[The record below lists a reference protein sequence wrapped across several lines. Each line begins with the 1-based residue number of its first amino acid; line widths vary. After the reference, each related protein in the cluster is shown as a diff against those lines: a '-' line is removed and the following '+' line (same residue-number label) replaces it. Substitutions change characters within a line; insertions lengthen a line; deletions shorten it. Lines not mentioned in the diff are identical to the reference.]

1 MGCRGG
7 GGGEGILFNINRHLF
22 ICTELLRKFP
32 SSNIELLGIIC
43 PASYKW
49 FTFKSL
55 WAVCIYVLDKLQP
68 IRSVLLFTVYQAA
81 EDTWDTV
88 MEPLINW
95 DSADGVRD
103 VCETMQTETVELFIS
118 SAAKDTT

>member
-22 ICTELLRKFP
+22 ICTELLRKCP
-32 SSNIELLGIIC
+32 SSNIELLRIIC

>member
-1 MGCRGG
+1 M
-7 GGGEGILFNINRHLF
+7 
-22 ICTELLRKFP
+22 
-32 SSNIELLGIIC
+32 
-43 PASYKW
+43 
-49 FTFKSL
+49 
-55 WAVCIYVLDKLQP
+55 CIYVLDKLQP